1 MGQHMCTRLAYFVP
15 HVFAAG
21 LVASTCFAVMQPG
34 APQNLPGLQPPVTI
48 PVSETTEK
56 AAPAAGPATIDAESL
71 EHARELLKIKLNA
84 QLAEAAAAKDLPAAA
99 ATLRDLAKL
108 QPGQW
113 IPRFNLAAVLGRM
126 GPAERDA
133 AAEALAEAF
142 SCGFD
147 DFARLRADPALAA
160 VLEHERISPIVAEPQ
175 KLLAA
180 LRDAKLAGLRKL
192 YGPKY
197 SYSINDGLRIG
208 IASSVPEASL
218 EFATTQMEIV
228 RTWWQAA
235 VLPQGVSAVTAD
247 GTTPDPWVMVVIPTR
262 RDFDKWAAQV
272 AGARA
277 GTLAG
282 LYDHDRRELV
292 MQDTGSTLRHE
303 FAHVLHWRQ
312 MMRLRQ
318 VHPVWV
324 QEGLCSLI
332 EDVVV
337 DKESG
342 TVKPVASWRTNTVRR
357 MADTGNLPKFA
368 VLFAMRPE
376 KFTGE
381 RTLANYAMARAV
393 FLFLAEQGKL
403 RQWYAAYTEGFDA
416 EPTGSAALAAVL
428 GKPIEQ
434 IEKDF
439 RVWARNIPEAPD
451 ANAGP
456 RRTIG
461 VELEQAADG
470 LAVGMMGLSEMK
482 TGGLRPGD
490 VVQEVAGVA
499 VRDWHDLA
507 RAIGTK
513 HLGETVEVKVRR
525 VRKVMILKV
534 EVE

>member
-1 MGQHMCTRLAYFVP
+1 M
-15 HVFAAG
+15 AG
-21 LVASTCFAVMQPG
+21 LCVAVMQPQV
-34 APQNLPGLQPPVTI
+34 PQSPSGLQPWEAAKD
-48 PVSETTEK
+48 SEK
-56 AAPAAGPATIDAESL
+56 AEGPAQALVPKTIDAESF
-71 EHARELLKIKLNA
+71 EQARELLKIKLNA

-99 ATLRDLAKL
+99 AALRDLAKL

-113 IPRFNLAAVLGRM
+113 IPRFNLAAVLSRM
-126 GPAERDA
+126 GPVEQDA
-133 AAEALAEAF
+133 AAEALADAF

-147 DFARLRADPALAA
+147 DFARLRADAALTG

-175 KLLAA
+175 RLLAA

-192 YGPKY
+192 YGPRYTY
-197 SYSINDGLRIG
+197 STSDGLRIG

-218 EFATTQMEIV
+218 AFARAQMDLV
-228 RTWWQAA
+228 RTWWEGA

-262 RDFDKWAAQV
+262 RDFDKWAAEV
-272 AGARA
+272 AGARV

-292 MQDTGSTLRHE
+292 TQDTGSTLRHE
-303 FAHVLHWRQ
+303 FAHVMHWRQ
-312 MMRLRQ
+312 MMRSRQ

-342 TVKPVASWRTNTVRR
+342 LVKPVASWRTNTVRR
-357 MADTGNLPKFA
+357 MADVGNLPKFA
-368 VLFAMRPE
+368 TLFAMRPE
-376 KFTGE
+376 KFTGQ

-393 FLFLAEQGKL
+393 FLYLAEQGKL
-403 RQWYAAYTEGFDA
+403 REWYAAYTEGFDA
-416 EPTGSAALAAVL
+416 EPTGSAALVAVL
-428 GKPIEQ
+428 GKPIVQ

-439 RVWARNIPEAPD
+439 RAWAKNIPEAPD

-470 LAVGMMGLSEMK
+470 LAVAMMDLSEMK

-525 VRKVMILKV
+525 VGKVMTLKV
-534 EVE
+534 KVE

>member
-1 MGQHMCTRLAYFVP
+1 
-15 HVFAAG
+15 
-21 LVASTCFAVMQPG
+21 MQPAGATPGPEKPEKPAQVG
-34 APQNLPGLQPPVTI
+34 APT
-48 PVSETTEK
+48 
-56 AAPAAGPATIDAESL
+56 TIDAETP
-71 EHARELLKIKLNA
+71 EQARELLKLKLTT

-99 ATLRDLAKL
+99 AALRDLVKL

-113 IPRFNLAAVLGRM
+113 VPRFNLAAVLARM

-133 AAEALAEAF
+133 AAEALADAF

-147 DFARLRADPALAA
+147 DFSRLRADAALAG
-160 VLEHERISPIVAEPQ
+160 VLEHDRISPIVAEPQ

-180 LRDAKLAGLRKL
+180 LRDARLAGLRKL

-197 SYSINDGLRIG
+197 TYSTSDALRIG
-208 IASSVPEASL
+208 IASSVPEQSL
-218 EFATTQMEIV
+218 AFARAQMELV
-228 RTWWQAA
+228 RTWWEGT
-235 VLPQGVSAVTAD
+235 VLPEGASAVTAD
-247 GTTPDPWVMVVIPTR
+247 GTLPDPWVMVVIPTR
-262 RDFDKWAAQV
+262 RDFDRWAAEV

-292 MQDTGSTLRHE
+292 TQDTGSTLRHE

-324 QEGLCSLI
+324 QEGLCSLV

-342 TVKPVASWRTNTVRR
+342 EVRPVTSWRTNTVRR
-357 MADTGNLPKFA
+357 MADIGNLPKFA
-368 VLFAMRPE
+368 ALFAMRPE

-381 RTLANYAMARAV
+381 RTLANYAMGRAV
-393 FLFLAEQGKL
+393 FLYLAEQGKL
-403 RQWYAAYTEGFDA
+403 RQWYAAYTEGFEA
-416 EPTGSAALAAVL
+416 EPTGSAALVAVL
-428 GKPIEQ
+428 GKPIDQ

-439 RVWARNIPEAPD
+439 RVWARNLPEAPD
-451 ANAGP
+451 ANSGP

-470 LAVGMMGLSEMK
+470 LAVGMMSLNEMK

-507 RAIGTK
+507 RAIGKK

-525 VRKVMILKV
+525 VTNVLVLKV
-534 EVE
+534 KVE